1 MIDEKILDKICPV
14 PDEEEEMEK
23 IRSELEDRGFIIN
36 NFNKGGIFY
45 LVIRIFVTI
54 YIDLKTL
61 ARTIINN
68 SYITHAGEDW
78 LEIKAPDFGKTRK
91 DAVKAQG
98 YVTIYRNDCQDALQI
113 TKGHMF
119 KTLPDVNGKEL
130 KFYTVD
136 ITVIGAGTATGK
148 VLVEAAESGTGYNIP
163 AGRIT
168 VSMIHL
174 DGVDHVTNE
183 NGWLYQE
190 GADVENVENFRE
202 RIKESWSELAEL
214 TTEDKLRNVAKKV
227 SGVLDVKIDAQHP
240 RGQGTTDIIVTGTGG
255 EATKELLQK
264 VEAATSYLKGSY
276 DDFLYKSSVVIY
288 QDIIITLYIARE
300 ADTDEAETAAESI
313 ITDVMQLNKR
323 EEINCLYMDDIRYA
337 LKKGVASC
345 KRVEFAAPIEDI
357 ELDKNEVVMLGKL
370 EVTAYNIGGA

>member
-1 MIDEKILDKICPV
+1 
-14 PDEEEEMEK
+14 
-23 IRSELEDRGFIIN
+23 
-36 NFNKGGIFY
+36 
-45 LVIRIFVTI
+45 
-54 YIDLKTL
+54 
-61 ARTIINN
+61 
-68 SYITHAGEDW
+68 
-78 LEIKAPDFGKTRK
+78 
-91 DAVKAQG
+91 
-98 YVTIYRNDCQDALQI
+98 
-113 TKGHMF
+113 
-119 KTLPDVNGKEL
+119 
-130 KFYTVD
+130 
-136 ITVIGAGTATGK
+136 
-148 VLVEAAESGTGYNIP
+148 
-163 AGRIT
+163 
-168 VSMIHL
+168 MIHL

-190 GADVENVENFRE
+190 GADVESVENFRE

-337 LKKGVASC
+337 LKKCVASC